1 MDIDTEYIEK
11 VDTIVRTCV
20 GIIED
25 EVKDLPLI
33 EYLVFHIIRGIIDSK
48 MIEFGIYHGMINNK
62 EVNFIISTI

>member
-1 MDIDTEYIEK
+1 M
-11 VDTIVRTCV
+11 RTYV

-48 MIEFGIYHGMINNK
+48 MIEFGIYHGMSNNK